1 MFHSIARTEKL
12 IKITG
17 DEKSVVKYRDEFN
30 VLFSPRQA
38 GRIVILMQQQ
48 IGDWVGEVA
57 ARWLP

>member
-48 IGDWVGEVA
+48 IGD
-57 ARWLP
+57 